1 MRMSFVGRG
10 SAFLTSLLLS
20 LLTILSLVAL
30 ASLGNPLPALA
41 DGGAPNLAYVA
52 GGGNGIGVID
62 IVKQQ
67 VQPSIR
73 LAGDPHMAYLSLDG
87 RFLYVAQPT
96 LGTVSMIAART
107 GQVLCSAHVA
117 GAPSF
122 VAFDPGANLLYA
134 AGPEAPLISVLN
146 PANCALERTIRA
158 ASNIA
163 GLAVA
168 VVGSGISGGKG
179 NQLWVS
185 ESQALAVYNSS
196 GQRLATV
203 PVPQGPLSITIPL
216 GSIAYVSTRQH
227 SIIAVNLGTRE
238 IYPTLFRGGDFGA
251 MDYDAITGDIYVPDK
266 ASRQL
271 YVLAPIV
278 PGSPPP
284 AEPDHSFTLS
294 AAPQAVA
301 ITSDGQ
307 FGFAALANGDVAM
320 LDVPARQ
327 IIKVFHVGGS
337 PHFIITGLYPPA
349 LGTTPATT
357 ASSDRFMTV
366 ALYTLIGLV
375 IIVPVLFF
383 WLRQRLGRS
392 QPSKEES
399 PHGKG

>member
-1 MRMSFVGRG
+1 MRMSFLGRG
-10 SAFLTSLLLS
+10 AAFLLPLLLA
-20 LLTILSLVAL
+20 LLMVLSLVFGAG
-30 ASLGNPLPALA
+30 SGDPQPARA
-41 DGGAPNLAYVA
+41 DGGAPNLAYVV

-67 VQPSIR
+67 VQASIR

-87 RFLYVAQPT
+87 RFLYVTQPGS
-96 LGTVSMIAART
+96 GTVSMLAART
-107 GQVLCSAHVA
+107 GQVLCSAHLP

-134 AGPEAPLISVLN
+134 AGPQSPLISVLD
-146 PANCALERTIRA
+146 PTNCSVQRTLHA
-158 ASNIA
+158 ASNVA

-168 VVGSGISGGKG
+168 VVGTGISGGKG

-227 SIIAVNLGTRE
+227 TIIAVNLGTRE
-238 IYPTLFRGGDFGA
+238 IYPTLFRGGDFGT

-266 ASRQL
+266 ASRHL
-271 YVLAPIV
+271 YVLAPII

-307 FGFAALANGDVAM
+307 FGFVALANGDVAM
-320 LDVPARQ
+320 LDIPARQ
-327 IIKVFHVGGS
+327 IVQTFHVGGS

-349 LGTTPATT
+349 LGTTAAT
-357 ASSDRFMTV
+357 AQSSNRLMTM
-366 ALYTLIGLV
+366 ALYILLALV
-375 IIVPVLFF
+375 IILPVLFF
-383 WLRQRLGRS
+383 WLRQRLSHR
-392 QPSKEES
+392 QKPKDVTA
-399 PHGKG
+399 HGKE

>member
-10 SAFLTSLLLS
+10 SAFLTSLS
-20 LLTILSLVAL
+20 LLLLAALSLVAL
-30 ASLGNPLPALA
+30 LALEDLPTARA
-41 DGGAPNLAYVA
+41 DGGAPNLAYVV

-73 LAGDPHMAYLSLDG
+73 LSGDPHMAYLSLDG
-87 RFLYVAQPT
+87 RFLYVTQPT

-107 GQVLCSAHVA
+107 GQVICSAHVP

-134 AGPEAPLISVLN
+134 AGPEASLISVLN
-146 PANCALERTIRA
+146 PANCGLLRTIRA
-158 ASNIA
+158 ASNVA

-168 VVGSGISGGKG
+168 VVGSGISGGTG

-203 PVPQGPLSITIPL
+203 SVPQGPLSITIPL

-227 SIIAVNLGTRE
+227 TIIAVNLGTRE

-271 YVLAPIV
+271 AVLAPIV

-284 AEPDHSFTLS
+284 AEPDHSITFS

-307 FGFAALANGDVAM
+307 FGFVALANGDVAM

-327 IIKVFHVGGS
+327 IVKVFHVGGS

-357 ASSDRFMTV
+357 ESSNRFITV
-366 ALYTLIGLV
+366 ALYTLTGLV
-375 IIVPVLFF
+375 IIAPILFF
-383 WLRQRLGRS
+383 WLRQRPRQG
-392 QPSKEES
+392 QKQQAKDEPPS
-399 PHGKG
+399 G

>member
-1 MRMSFVGRG
+1 MQMFFLGRG
-10 SAFLTSLLLS
+10 SVFWLSLPLSLLLV
-20 LLTILSLVAL
+20 LSLVLYAG
-30 ASLGNPLPALA
+30 LGDLPPARA
-41 DGGAPNLAYVA
+41 DGGAPNLAYVV

-62 IVKQQ
+62 IVKQE
-67 VQPSIR
+67 VQPSLR
-73 LAGDPHMAYLSLDG
+73 LAGDPRMAYLSLDG
-87 RFLYVAQPT
+87 RFLYVAQPGS
-96 LGTVSMIAART
+96 GTVSMLAART
-107 GQVLCSAHVA
+107 GQVLCSAHLP

-134 AGPEAPLISVLN
+134 AGPASPLISVLD
-146 PANCALERTIRA
+146 PANCAVQRTIQA
-158 ASNIA
+158 ASNVA

-168 VVGSGISGGKG
+168 VVGAGISGGQG

-227 SIIAVNLGTRE
+227 TIIAVNLGTRE
-238 IYPTLFRGGDFGA
+238 IYPTLFHGGDFGT

-266 ASRQL
+266 TSRHL

-307 FGFAALANGDVAM
+307 FGFVALANGDVTM
-320 LDVPARQ
+320 LDIPARQ
-327 IIKVFHVGGS
+327 IVQTFHVGGS
-337 PHFIITGLYPPA
+337 PRFIITGLYPPA
-349 LGTTPATT
+349 LGTTAATT
-357 ASSDRFMTV
+357 QSSNRLMTV
-366 ALYTLIGLV
+366 AFYILLALV
-375 IIVPVLFF
+375 IAGPVFFF
-383 WLRQRLGRS
+383 WLRQRQSRRQKPKNLA
-392 QPSKEES
+392 PYD
-399 PHGKG
+399 KG

>member
-1 MRMSFVGRG
+1 MRISVGGRG
-10 SAFLTSLLLS
+10 SAFLMSLRLS
-20 LLTILSLVAL
+20 LLIAVSLTLLAGWSSSQVAR
-30 ASLGNPLPALA
+30 A

-67 VQPSIR
+67 VQTSIR
-73 LAGDPHMAYLSLDG
+73 LAGDPQMTYLSLDG
-87 RFLYVAQPT
+87 RFLYVTQPG
-96 LGTVSMIAART
+96 LGSVSMIAART
-107 GQVLCSAHVA
+107 GQVLCSAHVS
-117 GAPSF
+117 GAPTF

-134 AGPEAPLISVLN
+134 AGPEAPLISVLD
-146 PANCALERTIRA
+146 PTNCALLRTIRA
-158 ASNIA
+158 ASNVA

-227 SIIAVNLGTRE
+227 SIIAVNLGTRQ

-266 ASRQL
+266 ASHQL

-284 AEPDHSFTLS
+284 PEPDHHFTFS
-294 AAPQAVA
+294 ASPQAVA

-307 FGFAALANGDVAM
+307 FGFVALANGDVAM
-320 LDVPARQ
+320 LDIPARQ
-327 IIKVFHVGGS
+327 IIKIFHVGGS
-337 PHFIITGLYPPA
+337 PHFVITGLYPPA
-349 LGTTPATT
+349 LGTTPSSTQSSNQFIT
-357 ASSDRFMTV
+357 A
-366 ALYTLIGLV
+366 ALYVLIGLV
-375 IIVPVLFF
+375 ILGPALFF
-383 WLRQRLGRS
+383 WLRLRLERNQKAKGET
-392 QPSKEES
+392 Q
-399 PHGKG
+399 HGK